1 MFQTLSKGALSRAYA
16 AALAGCASMLAAM
29 AIAMPSPAHAEA
41 LKFRLGHVFATNSP
55 VDQASQAFARLV
67 KERTGGQVAITVF
80 PNSQL
85 GGDEALARDLSR
97 GSLDFAFLNPGS
109 LAGLD
114 RLLDIHYLPY
124 IATTFDEVDKIFYNP
139 EGVLQTTLR
148 ETLQKH
154 RMHTLGFFE
163 LEFRAVTN
171 SLRPVRALADLRGM
185 KLRVP
190 GSSGI
195 QGFFEAAGAQ
205 AVAMPFP
212 ELFTALQQGTVD
224 GQDNGASITFN
235 SRLFEAQK
243 FMTQL
248 NHVYAMG
255 TITASNRAWG
265 RLSEEQKKIVAD
277 TAVEVAREQ
286 IANNRKLNAQYLKG
300 IADGGVQVTELTAEQ
315 LAAFRKVADT
325 VWEKL
330 KPHYGAERVDRL
342 RAEIAEVRG
351 Q

>member
-1 MFQTLSKGALSRAYA
+1 MTKTLKRGALACALGLVALIIAPGSAQA
-16 AALAGCASMLAAM
+16 A
-29 AIAMPSPAHAEA
+29 E
-41 LKFRLGHVFATNSP
+41 LKLRLGHVFAIDSP
-55 VDQASQAFARLV
+55 VDKASKEFARLV
-67 KERTGGQVAITVF
+67 GERTNGEVTVTVF

-97 GSLDFAFLNPGS
+97 GSLDLAFLNPGS

-114 RLLDIHYLPY
+114 PLLDIHYLPY

-139 EGVLQTTLR
+139 QGVLQTTLR
-148 ETLQKH
+148 ETLAKH
-154 RMHTLGFFE
+154 RMQVLGFFE

-171 SLRPVRALADLRGM
+171 SVREVRKPDDLKGL

-190 GSSGI
+190 GSAGI

-212 ELFTALQQGTVD
+212 ELFTALQQRTVD
-224 GQDNGASITFN
+224 GQDNGASITYN

-243 FMTQL
+243 FMTTL

-255 TITASNRAWG
+255 TITASARTWG
-265 RLSEEQKKIVAD
+265 RLSDAQKKVFEE
-277 TAVEVAREQ
+277 TAAEVVKAQ
-286 IANNRKLNAQYLKG
+286 IANNRQLNAQYLQK
-300 IADGGVQVTELTAEQ
+300 IAQGGVQVTQLGPQELE
-315 LAAFRKVADT
+315 AFRKVGES
-325 VWEKL
+325 VWDKL
-330 KPHYGAERVDRL
+330 KPTYGAQRVEQL
-342 RAEIAEVRG
+342 RAEIAKARG